1 MMLGNAKVW
10 LLILG
15 GPFFCLLPDITIK
28 IFSNWWSRTPIDW
41 QLKEINDWNSISA
54 IKNRDKMLKEKILR
68 DEALRKRKELRKL
81 KPLEYGEE
89 EDSIEVIMAQ
99 EREAAAKAAK
109 AAAAAASVSQQG
121 PAPLTGFENVGNNYY
136 DYYGEGYY
144 DNEAYGA
151 EYYGEE
157 SPTKAKKE
165 GAKYKTQ
172 KTKKATTKKGVTLK
186 DVEDSESKSL
196 KKAVTKKNTTLK
208 KKQPSQK
215 K

>member
-15 GPFFCLLPDITIK
+15 APFFCLLPDITIK

-41 QLKEINDWNSISA
+41 QLKEIDDWNSISA
-54 IKNRDKMLKEKILR
+54 IKNRDKMLKEKVLR

-109 AAAAAASVSQQG
+109 AAAALASVGQTG
-121 PAPLTGFENVGNNYY
+121 PAPLTGFENANNY

-157 SPTKAKKE
+157 SPTKTKKE

-186 DVEDSESKSL
+186 NLEDSESKSL
-196 KKAVTKKNTTLK
+196 KKAVTKKNTTAVK
-208 KKQPSQK
+208 KKQPTQK